1 MGFGDIKGLGSVT
14 TISKGNVSAVID
26 TFGAKVLALY
36 INDEN
41 ILFYEESDISHSG
54 IPICLPSFGPL
65 KGGVFLHEG
74 KEYKMG
80 QHGFIR
86 DNELQLA
93 ESDSESVSYTFE
105 SSDATKEK
113 YPFDFKLT
121 VKYSLVD
128 NGLKM
133 ALAFENTSDST
144 IPIAP
149 GVHPYFAVDNSDDIH
164 VNTKS
169 TLANNNINGYSVEPL
184 DEAGY
189 LETVNDGEVRQV
201 RIKSNPDMH
210 LIDHGLEVTELQRGA
225 QASINIY
232 SDPKVFNRMAVW
244 RKAADS
250 KFICIEPAYIGNGL
264 NKGAIEIA
272 SGESFETEITIAI
285 S

>member
-36 INDEN
+36 INGEN

-65 KGGVFLHEG
+65 KNGVFCHQG
-74 KEYKMG
+74 NEYKMG

-86 DNELQLA
+86 DNELDLK
-93 ESDSESVSYTFE
+93 ESDSESASYTFE
-105 SSDATKEK
+105 SSEATKEK

-121 VKYSLVD
+121 VKYSLID

-133 ALAFENTSDST
+133 NLLFENTSDST

-149 GVHPYFAVDNSDDIH
+149 GVHPYFAVDNPDDIH
-164 VNTKS
+164 INTKS
-169 TLANNNINGYSVEPL
+169 TLANNNINGYNAESL

-189 LETVNDGEVRQV
+189 LEIVNDGDVKQV
-201 RIKSNPDMH
+201 KIKSNPDMH
-210 LIDHGLEVTELQRGA
+210 LIDHGLDVTELRRGE
-225 QASINIY
+225 QAPIQIH
-232 SDPKVFNRMAVW
+232 SDPQTFNRMAVW

-264 NKGAIEIA
+264 NEGAISIA
-272 SGESFETEITIAI
+272 SGGSFETEIRIVV
-285 S
+285 